1 MNGYRGYLRGS
12 SVIIVASWR
21 LDCWRKRQLPLA
33 WYIVHGRDMMM
44 LLLVVGYW
52 LLWRLDGDGARRNRV
67 AKAQGRER
75 FGGKSSRFG
84 GKANILP
91 AILDLGFRGRSLVTP
106 SLNHEHA
113 VTVPPYVLSKT

>member
-1 MNGYRGYLRGS
+1 MATTARG
-12 SVIIVASWR
+12 
-21 LDCWRKRQLPLA
+21 
-33 WYIVHGRDMMM
+33 
-44 LLLVVGYW
+44 
-52 LLWRLDGDGARRNRV
+52 
-67 AKAQGRER
+67 
-75 FGGKSSRFG
+75 GGIKSSRFG